1 MVEPKGDEVSLR
13 EVVETLKHHRNLIL
27 VTPLVFAVL
36 ALIYGFFIAEP
47 RYASTATVNVAP
59 VQVQAQ
65 LEQRIQVQGQNLLT
79 FEGLKAIAFSE
90 EVTREVW
97 ETLRREG
104 KLPTA
109 WQDQGGRPGLE
120 RMVEKDFRI
129 KNESP
134 PLRQQVVPQ
143 GQVPPV
149 VASLTVQ
156 APTPEVAARAAN
168 LWAEA
173 VVKRVNAIPTA
184 RLRAS
189 LGALE
194 EQIAPA
200 EQAYREAQARWEA
213 FQRTTTLPQDKA
225 ELDAKT
231 GERVSLDQELSGLE
245 RDLAAVR
252 GRIRA
257 LEAEAQRQAALVPL
271 GTSPEQLAIIGRRL
285 KEAQENLKRETE
297 RARQSY
303 FQASRTL
310 ERFKAQ
316 ERIPVWQAELGAYTE
331 GYASAQAR
339 LLAILKDLAVNETR
353 LREARQ
359 RFEEYKAQLPNLS
372 IENLVAGLT
381 VREAEAL
388 VAERLKEADARV
400 KAAEA
405 AWQAYQRESQLNV
418 LKQQLGGFADRVASI
433 RQRLNGIITERARVQ
448 EALGVARQRFEEF
461 KGELPS
467 LSIENLVA
475 GLTVR
480 EAEALVAERLKEA
493 DARVKAAEAAWQA
506 YQRESQLNV
515 LKQQLGGFADRVA
528 SIRQRLEKIPTERA
542 VLQRRL
548 AEAEAELAKEP
559 KLLALEREVVADPV
573 VAAAIARGGDL
584 QALVGLKL
592 KNQELNPTHQKLLFT
607 ALDLRADLAA
617 LDREEQAL
625 RDEEARLQPQVAS
638 LQERIAE
645 EEARRSRLSLELDV
659 ARDIYAAVYRYAE
672 NLKRLAAKP
681 EMKLREVSPDVL
693 RFRDQIIDLEI
704 QEAALKAEE
713 QALRAEEARLQPQVA
728 SLQERIAEEEARR
741 SRLSLELDVAR
752 DIYAAVYRYAENLK
766 RLAAKPE
773 MKLREV
779 SPDVLRF
786 RDEIVGLEAEKAA
799 LEAERKALEGN
810 LQEYDRRIR
819 TLKAQIAGQ
828 EREREAIL
836 LEYSTRKAAY
846 ETFRSRYDQI
856 ASLTAQ
862 DLAFDNPNPEYQRLR
877 SVLIDAQAEEARLLA
892 RKAALEARIA
902 QVEARINLLKER
914 VAKAQVEQD
923 RINQALE
930 LAKNAYLALSQKR
943 TDLQIEL
950 ASSESSLA
958 QVIAPAY
965 PIYEK
970 VAPKRGLILA
980 LAVFLGLVLGVM
992 AAFVAEA
999 LRAPRPEA
1007 AAG

>member
-1 MVEPKGDEVSLR
+1 MVEAPGEELSLR
-13 EVVETLKHHRNLIL
+13 DILETLKRQRVWLL
-27 VTPLVFAVL
+27 APPVLFGVL

-65 LEQRIQVQGQNLLT
+65 LEGRIQVQGQSLLS
-79 FEGLKAIAFSE
+79 FEALRAIAYSE

-109 WQDQGGRPGLE
+109 WQDQGGTPGLE
-120 RMVEKDFRI
+120 RMVKDFKI
-129 KNESP
+129 KDETP
-134 PLRQQVVPQ
+134 RQQVVPQ

-189 LGALE
+189 LEALE

-200 EQAYREAQARWEA
+200 EKTYREAQARFEA
-213 FQRTTTLPQDKA
+213 FQRTTTLAQDKA

-231 GERVSLDQELSGLE
+231 GERVSLDQELYGLE
-245 RDLAAVR
+245 RDLAAVQ

-257 LEAEAQRQAALVPL
+257 LEAEARRQAALVPL
-271 GTSPEQLAIIGRRL
+271 DTSPEQLAIIGKRL

-303 FQASRTL
+303 LQASQTL

-359 RFEEYKAQLPNLS
+359 RFEEYKAQ
-372 IENLVAGLT
+372 
-381 VREAEAL
+381 
-388 VAERLKEADARV
+388 
-400 KAAEA
+400 
-405 AWQAYQRESQLNV
+405 
-418 LKQQLGGFADRVASI
+418 
-433 RQRLNGIITERARVQ
+433 
-448 EALGVARQRFEEF
+448 
-461 KGELPS
+461 LPS

-625 RDEEARLQPQVAS
+625 RDEEARLQPQVES
-638 LQERIAE
+638 LQERIAV
-645 EEARRSRLSLELDV
+645 EEARRARLLLDLDT
-659 ARDIYAAVYRYAE
+659 ARDIYGAVYRYAE

-681 EMKLREVSPDVL
+681 EMRLREVSPDVL
-693 RFRDQIIDLEI
+693 RFRDQVVDLEA
-704 QEAALKAEE
+704 QKA
-713 QALRAEEARLQPQVA
+713 
-728 SLQERIAEEEARR
+728 S
-741 SRLSLELDVAR
+741 
-752 DIYAAVYRYAENLK
+752 
-766 RLAAKPE
+766 
-773 MKLREV
+773 
-779 SPDVLRF
+779 
-786 RDEIVGLEAEKAA
+786 
-799 LEAERKALEGN
+799 LEAERVALERN
-810 LQEYDRRIR
+810 LKEYDRRIQA
-819 TLKAQIAGQ
+819 LKGQLASQ
-828 EREREAIL
+828 EREKEALL
-836 LEYSTRKAAY
+836 LEYSTKKAAY
-846 ETFRSRYDQI
+846 ETFRARYDQI
-856 ASLTAQ
+856 ANLTSA

-892 RKAALEARIA
+892 RRAALEARIA

-965 PIYEK
+965 PVYEK
-970 VAPKRGLILA
+970 VAPKRALILA

-999 LRAPRPEA
+999 LRPPRAEA
-1007 AAG
+1007 AG

>member
-1 MVEPKGDEVSLR
+1 MVEAPGEELSLR
-13 EVVETLKHHRNLIL
+13 DILETLKRQRVWLL
-27 VTPLVFAVL
+27 APPVLFGVL

-65 LEQRIQVQGQNLLT
+65 LEGRIQVQGQSLLS
-79 FEGLKAIAFSE
+79 FQALRAIAYSE

-109 WQDQGGRPGLE
+109 WQDQGGTPGLE
-120 RMVEKDFRI
+120 RMVKDFKI
-129 KNESP
+129 KDETP
-134 PLRQQVVPQ
+134 RQQVVPQ

-200 EQAYREAQARWEA
+200 EKVYREAQARWEA

-245 RDLAAVR
+245 RDLAAVQ

-257 LEAEAQRQAALVPL
+257 LEAEARRQAALVPI

-303 FQASRTL
+303 ALAAQAL
-310 ERFKAQ
+310 ERFKGR
-316 ERIPVWQAELGAYTE
+316 ERIPVWQAELNAYTE
-331 GYASAQAR
+331 GYASAQSR
-339 LLAILKDLAVNETR
+339 LLAIEKELAVNDTR
-353 LREARQ
+353 LKEARD
-359 RFEEYKAQLPNLS
+359 RLSEYKAQLPSLS

-381 VREAEAL
+381 VKEAEAL
-388 VAERLKEADARV
+388 VAERLREADARL

-418 LKQQLGGFADRVASI
+418 LKQQLGGFADRVA
-433 RQRLNGIITERARVQ
+433 G
-448 EALGVARQRFEEF
+448 
-461 KGELPS
+461 
-467 LSIENLVA
+467 
-475 GLTVR
+475 
-480 EAEALVAERLKEA
+480 
-493 DARVKAAEAAWQA
+493 
-506 YQRESQLNV
+506 
-515 LKQQLGGFADRVA
+515 
-528 SIRQRLEKIPTERA
+528 IRQRLEKIPTERA

-625 RDEEARLQPQVAS
+625 RDEEARLQPQVES
-638 LQERIAE
+638 LQERIAV
-645 EEARRSRLSLELDV
+645 EEARRARLLLDLDT
-659 ARDIYAAVYRYAE
+659 ARDIYGAVYRYAE

-681 EMKLREVSPDVL
+681 EMRLREVSPDVL
-693 RFRDQIIDLEI
+693 RFRDQVVDLEA
-704 QEAALKAEE
+704 QKA
-713 QALRAEEARLQPQVA
+713 
-728 SLQERIAEEEARR
+728 S
-741 SRLSLELDVAR
+741 
-752 DIYAAVYRYAENLK
+752 
-766 RLAAKPE
+766 
-773 MKLREV
+773 
-779 SPDVLRF
+779 
-786 RDEIVGLEAEKAA
+786 
-799 LEAERKALEGN
+799 LEAERVALERN
-810 LQEYDRRIR
+810 LKEYDRRIQA
-819 TLKAQIAGQ
+819 LKGQLASQ
-828 EREREAIL
+828 EREKEALL
-836 LEYSTRKAAY
+836 LEYSTKKAAY
-846 ETFRSRYDQI
+846 ETFRARYDQI
-856 ASLTAQ
+856 ANLTSA

-892 RKAALEARIA
+892 RRAALEARMA

-970 VAPKRGLILA
+970 VAPKRALILA

-999 LRAPRPEA
+999 LRPPRAEA
-1007 AAG
+1007 AG